1 MPKISGIYRG
11 YEYDEA
17 EDGSHVVMKDGK
29 VICVQSSHETMM
41 KWVNEQRRKQLTA
54 EQDQSAR

>member
-29 VICVQSSHETMM
+29 VNACNRPM
-41 KWVNEQRRKQLTA
+41 RL
-54 EQDQSAR
+54 

>member
-17 EDGSHVVMKDGK
+17 EDEQVMIVMKDGK
-29 VICVQSSHETMM
+29 VILRAIVP
-41 KWVNEQRRKQLTA
+41 
-54 EQDQSAR
+54 